1 MQNASTHPIHP
12 LRAAIQSGKDP
23 TRLTGLGGT
32 AMSYLFAL
40 LAQRLDRP
48 CLAVLPGKKQAEQ
61 FFQEL
66 QFFMAEQDNHRTGG
80 PRRLYLLPPYD
91 ISPLS
96 GLSPHREIVNLR
108 IEALY
113 ALTSADN
120 PVVVTSQEVL
130 LYKLV
135 PKGRLIQALEYLAA
149 GEEIDREQLLRHL
162 EICGYQRVSLVEER
176 GDYAVRGGVLDIF
189 PPSSPLPIRLELWG
203 DHLESIRLF
212 EPLSQRSEGAFD
224 EWVLLPNTEI
234 IMDEAAVQRARSMGR
249 LPPPGAEGSHFPGQ
263 EAWLNHFYP
272 GLDSLFDYL
281 PADTLIAHFDPQRL
295 QGGLKRM
302 TERFQLDL
310 ERFREESVDKGLPFP
325 ETEGLIHGGDAVLLS
340 LNSFQRLEVNELDLQ
355 TPGPS
360 TERDGVHFQLEGTF
374 GLDTD
379 PDVQLAGQGR
389 GSLAPLANKIALW
402 LSRGGRVIIVS
413 RTAKQA
419 NRLVEILSNY
429 DVSVLGTVDSWEE
442 LPESPGLWICL
453 GRLGRGF
460 LWPAENLYII
470 SEDEI
475 FGQKRGRSRNRE
487 KARENALSWSTFS
500 QLKQGDLVVHEEHGI
515 GRYGGLLKMEI
526 QNRVN
531 DFILIEYAN
540 ADKLYIPA
548 DRVSSLQTY
557 VGADE
562 VAPRLDQLGGRSWN
576 IAKEKARKSVKRIA
590 KQLVQLYAL
599 RRYRSGYAFSNP
611 DHYYREFEATFEHEE
626 TPDQIKAIDDVLDDM
641 TSERPMDRL
650 ICGDVGFGK
659 TEVALRAAF
668 KAVADGK
675 QVALLVPTTV
685 LAEQHYQTFTKRL
698 SPYGIGVGLLS
709 RFKPPSEQREVLAK
723 VRSDK
728 IQVLI
733 GTHRLLQK
741 DVSFMDLGLL
751 IIDEEQR
758 FGVKQKE
765 ALKKYRS
772 MVDVLAITATP
783 IPRTLQ
789 MSLMGV
795 RDLSVIE
802 TAPEDRLAIQTYL
815 SPFDE
820 NLIARAVRFEIERH
834 GQVFFVHNR
843 VQTIDMVA
851 ERLGAIVPEA
861 RIAVA
866 HGQMKEKDLE
876 STMLTFLRKELDVLV
891 CSTIIESGLD
901 IPSANTIIINEA
913 ERLGL
918 AQIYQL
924 RGRVGRSK
932 EKAYAYLLISD
943 GTHLT
948 REAEKRLKALMD
960 FSHLGA
966 GLHLALHDLK
976 IRGAGNILGF
986 AQSGQI
992 ATVGYELYLRMIEQA
1007 VAEFKGE
1014 EWLPEINPEILVDME
1029 AYLPEDYIMDT
1040 DVRLN
1045 LYRRLSILNE
1055 TRDLENV
1062 EREMVDRFGKAPPP
1076 VENLLWMMRLRIFA
1090 KHLGIARLEVGTDSV
1105 TLHFDPDRLADPAKL
1120 VQRIG
1125 TLPKR
1130 YRFLGENR
1138 LRILMGPLTLPEDR
1152 RRIMESLQ
1160 ILRSDHRTAHG
1171 EISRFS
1177 ASPSPGEDRSY
1188 RRPARNVQAG
1198 KG

>member
-1 MQNASTHPIHP
+1 MNEALIHPIHRLQGAIAARINP
-12 LRAAIQSGKDP
+12 IRLR
-23 TRLTGLGGT
+23 GLAGP
-32 AMSYLFAL
+32 ALSYLFAL

-48 CLAVLPGKKQAEQ
+48 CLAILSSKKEAEH
-61 FFQEL
+61 FYQEL
-66 QFFMAEQDNHRTGG
+66 QFFLAEQDCQRSGG
-80 PRRLYLLPPYD
+80 QRRIYLLPPYD

-120 PVVVTSQEVL
+120 PVVITSQEVL
-130 LYKLV
+130 LYKLP

-149 GEEIDREQLLRHL
+149 GEEIDREQLVRHL

-189 PPSSPLPIRLELWG
+189 PPLSPMPVRLEFWG

-212 EPLSQRSEGAFD
+212 EPLSQRSEGALD
-224 EWVLLPNTEI
+224 EWILLPNNEI
-234 IMDEAAVQRARSMGR
+234 IMDEAAVRRARSMGR
-249 LPPPGAEGSHFPGQ
+249 LPAPGAEGSNFPGQ

-272 GLDSLFDYL
+272 QLDSLFDYL

-295 QGGLKRM
+295 QTGMKRLA
-302 TERFQLDL
+302 ERFHIDL
-310 ERFREESVDKGLPFP
+310 ERFREEAVDRGLPFP
-325 ETEGLIHGGDAVLLS
+325 ETDGLVNDSDDILS
-340 LNSFQRLEVNELDLQ
+340 GLYRFQRLDVSELDLQ
-355 TPGPS
+355 TPGAS
-360 TERDGVHFQLEGTF
+360 QEENDIRIQLDGPF
-374 GLDTD
+374 GIDIETD
-379 PDVQLAGQGR
+379 VRLTGQGR
-389 GSLAPLANKIALW
+389 VSLAPLANKIALW
-402 LSRGGRVIIVS
+402 ISSGGRVVIVS

-419 NRLVEILSNY
+419 NRLAEILSNY
-429 DVSVLGTVDSWEE
+429 DVHVLDTAESWNG
-442 LPESPGLWICL
+442 LPPKPGLWICL

-460 LWPAENLYII
+460 IWPAENLYVV

-475 FGQKRGRSRNRE
+475 FGQKRGRSKNRE

-515 GRYGGLLKMEI
+515 GRYGGLLKMDI

-562 VAPRLDQLGGRSWN
+562 AGPRLDQLGGRSWN
-576 IAKEKARKSVKRIA
+576 VAKEKARKSVKRIA

-599 RRYRSGYAFSNP
+599 RRYRTGYAFSNP

-626 TPDQIKAIDDVLDDM
+626 TPDQIKAIEDVLDDM

-668 KAVADGK
+668 KALADGK

-685 LAEQHYQTFTKRL
+685 LAEQHYQTFERRL
-698 SPYGIGVGLLS
+698 SPYGIGVGLIS
-709 RFKPPSEQREVLAK
+709 RFKPPSEQREILAR
-723 VRSDK
+723 VRSGK

-741 DVSFMDLGLL
+741 DVAFLDLGLL
-751 IIDEEQR
+751 VIDEEQR

-765 ALKKYRS
+765 TLKKYRS

-815 SPFDE
+815 TPFDE
-820 NLIARAVRFEIERH
+820 NLVARAVRFEIERQ

-843 VQTIDMVA
+843 VQTIDGIA
-851 ERLGAIVPEA
+851 ERLRVIVPEA

-876 STMLTFLRKELDVLV
+876 STMLAFLRKELDVLV

-943 GTHLT
+943 GANLT
-948 REAEKRLKALMD
+948 KEAEKRLKALMD

-986 AQSGQI
+986 VQSGQI
-992 ATVGYELYLRMIEQA
+992 AAVGYELYLRMIEQA
-1007 VAEFKGE
+1007 VAELKGE
-1014 EWLPEINPEILVDME
+1014 EWLPEINPEIHIDME
-1029 AYLPEDYIMDT
+1029 AYLPESYIMDT

-1055 TRDLENV
+1055 IRDLEGI
-1062 EREMVDRFGKAPPP
+1062 EQEMVDRFGKAPPP
-1076 VENLLWMMRLRIFA
+1076 VANLLWMMRLRILA
-1090 KHLGIARLEVGTDSV
+1090 KNLGILRLEVGADSV
-1105 TLHFDPDRLADPAKL
+1105 TLHFDPDRLADPARL
-1120 VQRIG
+1120 VHRVG

-1130 YRFLGENR
+1130 YRFLGESR
-1138 LRILMGPLTLPEDR
+1138 LRILMGPISLPDDR
-1152 RRIMESLQ
+1152 KRIVEH
-1160 ILRSDHRTAHG
+1160 IEALRLDNRTTRG
-1171 EISRFS
+1171 DNGRYPPDPMDSENL
-1177 ASPSPGEDRSY
+1177 SY
-1188 RRPARNVQAG
+1188 RRSARELRAG